1 MVMMDK
7 PKRFL
12 VTLFMVVACWFSG
25 MSAIAYR
32 SFTKAIQVSIR
43 IPRVRSFPDEARIL
57 VAQEFLS
64 EKRKSQ
70 PTIVVMGDSQ
80 PNGMGMNENTIFSG
94 LLNESHPVINVA
106 FQDARPMDA
115 LILLDEMN
123 AAGIVPECIV
133 YNVNPSHVK
142 VTQDSHLAIEGVDDM
157 GRRNLIV
164 EIFKNPII
172 WKKGADKTMK
182 SVTNT
187 TNMERRFSEDYLK
200 IDNPE
205 PYLKILERFIR
216 KARERSPNV
225 IVYMTPHAPISMEV
239 NHFSQTELD
248 SFFQEFVQPLC
259 RRHGVTCLDPAPEF
273 TNADFIDIVHFSA
286 RGHRKMAD
294 YLEPYLHLE

>member
-32 SFTKAIQVSIR
+32 SFTKAIQRSNL

-70 PTIVVMGDSQ
+70 PTIVIMGDSQ
-80 PNGMGMNENTIFSG
+80 PNGLGMDEKTIFSG
-94 LLNESHPVINVA
+94 ILNQSHHVINVA
-106 FQDARPMDA
+106 FQDSRPKDA

-133 YNVNPSHVK
+133 YNVNPAHVK

-164 EIFKNPII
+164 EIFKNPVI
-172 WKKGADKTMK
+172 WKKGSDKTMR
-182 SVTNT
+182 SETPN
-187 TNMERRFSEDYLK
+187 TNMEHQVPEDYLK

-205 PYLKILERFIR
+205 PYLELLERFIG

-225 IVYMTPHAPISMEV
+225 IVYMTPHAPIAMEN
-239 NHFSQTELD
+239 NHLSQTELD
-248 SFFQEFVQPLC
+248 RFFQEFVQPLC